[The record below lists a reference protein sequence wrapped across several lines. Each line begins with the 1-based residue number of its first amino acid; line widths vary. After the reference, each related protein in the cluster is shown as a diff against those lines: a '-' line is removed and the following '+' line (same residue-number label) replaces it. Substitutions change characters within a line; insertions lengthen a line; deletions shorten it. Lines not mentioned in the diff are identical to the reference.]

1 MVGRSRVVVAER
13 MRGGRPM
20 KREWISG
27 SISIDVD
34 VFAVVCARVRCGLEA
49 VAFHGSL
56 RWETLDF
63 DLEGGVFECDAAVK
77 LGMRVKEPSLFM
89 MVAGLLRSGVI
100 SVGSRTRAAIL
111 KCLARE
117 AAVV

>member
-1 MVGRSRVVVAER
+1 L
-13 MRGGRPM
+13 GGV
-20 KREWISG
+20 G

-34 VFAVVCARVRCGLEA
+34 VFAVVCARVRCGLEAVACA